1 MIVRASYHHGDLQ
14 QTLLDAGEGLLDE
27 RGLQGFTLRECARR
41 AGVSHAAPKHHFGDV
56 RGFLSA
62 IAGRGFARLAAALRS
77 ELQSCGDDLVEQFY
91 ATTHAYVGFAEEWPE
106 HFRVMF
112 RSDLLHAESPLLLLS
127 ARATFLQLTNVVLRQ
142 RGDAEFGP
150 DNYSSEA
157 FSDSLI
163 GDIVIA
169 WSHVHGYAHLK
180 LEGQLEMIDDDV
192 QEQVIRTAAIRL
204 SALLSKQE
212 LD

>member
-1 MIVRASYHHGDLQ
+1 MTTRASYHHGDLQ
-14 QTLLDAGEGLLDE
+14 QALLDAGEAVLAE

-62 IAGRGFARLAAALRS
+62 IAGRGFARLAAALQS

-91 ATTHAYVGFAEEWPE
+91 ATTHTYVGFAQEWPE

-112 RSDLLHAESPLLLLS
+112 RSDLLHAESPLMLPS
-127 ARATFLQLTNVVLRQ
+127 AHATFLQLTNVVLRQ
-142 RGDAEFGP
+142 RGDSEFGP

-157 FSDSLI
+157 FSASLI
-163 GDIVIA
+163 DDIVIA

-192 QEQVIRTAAIRL
+192 QEQVIRTAAKRL
-204 SALLSKQE
+204 SALFSERE
-212 LD
+212 LE